1 MKNRNFKKALFL
13 SFLLINNVASA
24 DENFKN
30 FKKKSYSSDILKV
43 VSGVVGI
50 TILGVGG
57 KCLYDNKIKNNP
69 DELPETWA
77 KDILRINAYRTYV
90 YSQIISKNLNGKE
103 IDTDGYEFRCSN
115 DESFANKEGILN
127 KSEVINV
134 YNAICRLYL
143 ELSNNEKVKK
153 MNFNPDLS
161 PNSHLDVNERRGRR
175 VINSIVSFVAKP
187 WIIND
192 NGVIK
197 WNLKTDFNGVP
208 LISCNKPDNRHYEY
222 TSEIKD
228 DYNQI
233 VKYRATF
240 KKENGKLNF
249 EKVEFLS

>member
-43 VSGVVGI
+43 VSEVVGI

-69 DELPETWA
+69 DELPKTWA
-77 KDILRINAYRTYV
+77 KDILLLNASRAYG
-90 YSQIISKNLNGKE
+90 YSQIVSENLNGKKV
-103 IDTDGYEFRCSN
+103 DMNGKYKYLF
-115 DESFANKEGILN
+115 DEELMKKEGISN
-127 KSEVINV
+127 KPEVINIFD
-134 YNAICRLYL
+134 AICKLYV
-143 ELSNNEKVKK
+143 ELSNNEKIKK
-153 MNFNPDLS
+153 MKFNPDYIL
-161 PNSHLDVNERRGRR
+161 NKNLDMNEVRGRR
-175 VINSIVSFVAKP
+175 VISSIVSFVATP

-208 LISCNKPDNRHYEY
+208 LISCNMPDNRQFEY
-222 TSEIKD
+222 IIEIKD

-233 VKYRATF
+233 IKCKAIF
-240 KKENGKLNF
+240 KKENGELNF